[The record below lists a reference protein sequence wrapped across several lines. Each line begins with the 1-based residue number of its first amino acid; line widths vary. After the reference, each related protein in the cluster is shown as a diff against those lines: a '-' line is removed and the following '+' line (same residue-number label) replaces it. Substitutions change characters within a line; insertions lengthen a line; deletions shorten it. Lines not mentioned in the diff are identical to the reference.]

1 MPTILIT
8 GGSGFIGRH
17 FCREAKNL
25 GWSIIV
31 LSRNVE
37 AAKKVLPNS
46 IDVLATLDQ
55 IPSDRRIDT
64 VINLA
69 GEPLAEKRW
78 TESRKQRFYTS
89 RSGLT
94 DALFEFFS
102 QRKSAPD
109 TLISGSAIGYYGP
122 GTDAVDESSGGKD
135 GFSHRLCAD
144 WESSAL
150 QFETLG
156 TRVCLVRTGIVLGEK
171 GALAKMLI
179 PFKLGL
185 GGPIGDGKQFMSWIH
200 INDMVELLKYCV
212 LTTNLTGPINATAPH
227 PVTNREFTQ
236 TLGAVLKRPAL
247 LAMPAFMV
255 KLLFGEMGVELLLQG
270 QRVLPTKV
278 INQGFEFRFPQ
289 LKSALLDLSDK
300 SSSRTKKS

>member
-109 TLISGSAIGYYGP
+109 ALISGSAIGYYGP
-122 GTDAVDESSGGKD
+122 GTDAVDESSVGKD

-171 GALAKMLI
+171 GALAKMLM

-300 SSSRTKKS
+300 SSSRTRKS

>member
-1 MPTILIT
+1 MKGLFKMPTILIT
-8 GGSGFIGRH
+8 GGSGFIGVH
-17 FCREAKNL
+17 FCREAENL

-46 IDVLATLDQ
+46 IDVIATLEQ
-55 IPSDRRIDT
+55 IPGDRRVDT

-69 GEPLAEKRW
+69 GEPLANNRW
-78 TESRKQRFYTS
+78 TESRKQRFCAS
-89 RSGLT
+89 RRDLT
-94 DALFEFFS
+94 NALFDFFS
-102 QRKSAPD
+102 QRQSPPD
-109 TLISGSAIGYYGP
+109 ALISGSAIGYYGP
-122 GTDAVDESSGGKD
+122 GTDAVDESDGGKD
-135 GFSHRLCAD
+135 GFSHRLCD
-144 WESSAL
+144 EWESSAL
-150 QFETLG
+150 QFEKLG

-171 GALAKMLI
+171 GALAKMLT

-212 LTTNLTGPINATAPH
+212 LTSNLTGPVNATAPY

-236 TLGAVLKRPAL
+236 TLGAVLHRPAVL
-247 LAMPAFMV
+247 TMPAFMV

-278 INQGFEFRFPQ
+278 LAQGFEFRFPQ
-289 LKSALLDLSDK
+289 LKSALRDLINK
-300 SSSRTKKS
+300 S

>member
-122 GTDAVDESSGGKD
+122 GTDAVDESSVGKD

-171 GALAKMLI
+171 GALAKMLM

>member
-171 GALAKMLI
+171 GALAKMLM

-300 SSSRTKKS
+300 SLSRTKKS

>member
-1 MPTILIT
+1 
-8 GGSGFIGRH
+8 
-17 FCREAKNL
+17 
-25 GWSIIV
+25 
-31 LSRNVE
+31 
-37 AAKKVLPNS
+37 
-46 IDVLATLDQ
+46 
-55 IPSDRRIDT
+55 
-64 VINLA
+64 
-69 GEPLAEKRW
+69 
-78 TESRKQRFYTS
+78 
-89 RSGLT
+89 
-94 DALFEFFS
+94 
-102 QRKSAPD
+102 
-109 TLISGSAIGYYGP
+109 
-122 GTDAVDESSGGKD
+122 
-135 GFSHRLCAD
+135 
-144 WESSAL
+144 
-150 QFETLG
+150 
-156 TRVCLVRTGIVLGEK
+156 
-171 GALAKMLI
+171 
-179 PFKLGL
+179 
-185 GGPIGDGKQFMSWIH
+185 MSWIH

>member
-78 TESRKQRFYTS
+78 TESRKQRFYAS

-171 GALAKMLI
+171 GALAKMLM

>member
-109 TLISGSAIGYYGP
+109 ALISGSAIGYYGP
-122 GTDAVDESSGGKD
+122 GTDAVDESSVGKD

-171 GALAKMLI
+171 GALAKMLM

-270 QRVLPTKV
+270 QRVLPTKA

-289 LKSALLDLSDK
+289 LKSALRDLIDK